1 MSTTRNRSVIL
12 MTEIKNDIPYVAYE
26 SALVRAD
33 RTNRRLWILC
43 IILAV
48 FLVASNVCWIIYEN
62 QFEDVTT
69 ITQEA
74 STDDGGTAI
83 VNNDGEVHY
92 GEGKADN

>member
-1 MSTTRNRSVIL
+1 

-62 QFEDVTT
+62 QFEDVT

>member
-1 MSTTRNRSVIL
+1 

-43 IILAV
+43 IILTV

-69 ITQEA
+69 TITQDLDA
-74 STDDGGTAI
+74 QDGGNAI
-83 VNNDGEVHY
+83 INDGVHINDGES
-92 GEGKADN
+92 